1 MDQFPD
7 GNHVWLRS
15 RVHGTYLRAD
25 KDGDGVS
32 LSRRRMSMK
41 AAWVVHLYGDDQHVL
56 LHSAAYGGYLS
67 ATNAST
73 PLGCRGCRVALR
85 NYDDGDDASVR
96 WQPVRAGLGV
106 EIWLRCVTHAGE
118 GALYGYLR
126 ANGRHFPLNDKVVSV
141 DDFYNVS
148 TMMEWV
154 VQPIPS
160 SERIPRLPRPPRQW
174 LRLSVLLPSRVVM
187 GNGQGC
193 HANNVSF
200 PFRGRSMF
208 LLRNE
213 LIHRLGFSPNVY
225 DNLVMYVLAGSY
237 GRLTPLVVNLPRNRQ
252 TLVILITA
260 EAPANGGPRYP
271 DFEQVS

>member
-7 GNHVWLRS
+7 GHHVWLRS

-56 LHSAAYGGYLS
+56 LHSAAYGSYLS

-85 NYDDGDDASVR
+85 NYDDGDDVAVR
-96 WQPVRAGLGV
+96 WQPVRAGLGD
-106 EIWLRCVTHAGE
+106 EIWLRRVTRVAKGD
-118 GALYGYLR
+118 LYGYLR
-126 ANGRHFPLNDKVVSV
+126 ANGRHFPYNVVSF

-174 LRLSVLLPSRVVM
+174 LRLSALLSSRLVM
-187 GNGQGC
+187 GNGDI
-193 HANNVSF
+193 SF
-200 PFRGRSMF
+200 TFRGRSVF

-213 LIHRLGFSPNVY
+213 LIRLLGFSPNVY
-225 DNLVMYVLAGSY
+225 DNLVMYVLAGRY

-260 EAPANGGPRYP
+260 EAPANGGLRYP
-271 DFEQVS
+271 DFVQRR